1 MPDSQ
6 HPKMSGS
13 HFARQ
18 GCPAN
23 RFHSLFRGL
32 VELFAV
38 VVLSGNTPPAPAQTG
53 SLSES
58 NAAFNVEA
66 ATRAYLDRL
75 PPEQRHRATQLS
87 SPGTAS
93 LWAADCQRSCCPLRH
108 LPRPPLAR
116 SDGPAIRA
124 CRCVRCLTRRLPRPF
139 RRLQASLAPGA
150 KSSSDGEVIEPVT
163 P

>member
-66 ATRAYLDRL
+66 AREPTSIACPRNSDTG
-75 PPEQRHRATQLS
+75 ATQVS

-93 LWAADCQRSCCPLRH
+93 LWAADCQRSCRLLRH

-124 CRCVRCLTRRLPRPF
+124 CRCVRCLTCRLPRPF